1 MTPVNWQQVLDTDFA
16 VPGDAELADLTADLT
31 RLLAD
36 ADPHR
41 RDEVALPVLATWIER
56 GVYDD
61 LLIGLGDGM
70 AAGLR
75 IDPVESEDDSVFRR
89 SFSVL
94 VLAECIA
101 RDNQQL
107 LVPSGKVLEWGDRI
121 VTWLLAEQ
129 DLRGYVVGKGW
140 AHAVAHGADA
150 IGVLARSPH
159 VGMSELIVLLDVLA
173 ERVRRPVDRV
183 FVSGEPDRLAGAT
196 LAALRRDE
204 VPLDLLETWLSDLV
218 EPPTTS
224 TPPGGSQVDEG
235 PFVRRGNVDAFA
247 RALYLQLALA
257 PDPPAVRTDLLLLL
271 VESLRTM
278 NPHYLGTP
286 RAPA

>member
-16 VPGDAELADLTADLT
+16 VPVDAELADLTADLT

-36 ADPHR
+36 VDPHR
-41 RDEVALPVLATWIER
+41 RDQVALPVLATWIER

-75 IDPVESEDDSVFRR
+75 IDPVECEDDSVFRR

-101 RDNQQL
+101 RDTQQL

-173 ERVRRPVDRV
+173 ERVRRPADRV
-183 FVSGEPDRLAGAT
+183 FASGEPDRLAGAT
-196 LAALRRDE
+196 LAVLRRDE

-224 TPPGGSQVDEG
+224 MSPGGSQVDEG
-235 PFVRRGNVDAFA
+235 PFVRLGNVDAFA